1 VSFDRFTTSPYTL
14 FILPNQSDATALP
27 DLNDSDPIRLD
38 APRLQIPR
46 EPGDHIDPDRPSW
59 GVISAFFVW
68 FASLLLV
75 LFVPLIF
82 LIPYASY
89 RGISPTSPDYM
100 QVLAQFAISDK
111 GAVLVQVTALLPI
124 HILTVLLVWAVVTR
138 FGKQSFW
145 KALGWGWARG
155 FRLWSCIG
163 LGVLLFIVASAMAKL
178 LGADTPTQL
187 EQVVN
192 SSYLAR
198 VAISVLA
205 VGTAP
210 FVEEFVYRGVL
221 YSALRRGVATMG
233 AWILALFS
241 IQLEPSEKE
250 RIGVVGAV
258 VLVLG
263 LFTLIHVPQ
272 YWPNFGVIAAV
283 GLLSLVLTV
292 VRAYSG
298 KLLPCI
304 AIHLVFNG
312 IQAVILLV
320 EPFAQ
325 RLLPASTPPPDPASI
340 LLPLI
345 RLIN

>member
-1 VSFDRFTTSPYTL
+1 LGS
-14 FILPNQSDATALP
+14 IH
-27 DLNDSDPIRLD
+27 LD
-38 APRLQIPR
+38 EPRLQTPR
-46 EPGDHIDPDRPSW
+46 TPDDRIDPDNPSW
-59 GVISAFFVW
+59 GVFSAFSVW

-75 LFVPLIF
+75 VFVPLVF

-89 RGISPTSPDYM
+89 RGISPSSPDYM
-100 QVLAQFAISDK
+100 QVLTQFAMSDK

-145 KALGWGWARG
+145 QAIGWGWARG

-163 LGVLLFIVASAMAKL
+163 LGVLLFIVASVIAKW

-192 SSYLAR
+192 SSYAAR
-198 VAISVLA
+198 IAISILA

-210 FVEEFVYRGVL
+210 FIEEFVYRGVL
-221 YSALRRGVATMG
+221 YSALRRGVATLG
-233 AWILALFS
+233 AAILGLFS
-241 IQLEPSEKE
+241 VQLEPRAKE

-272 YWPNFGVIAAV
+272 YWPNLGVIAAV

-320 EPFAQ
+320 EPVTHRF
-325 RLLPASTPPPDPASI
+325 LPTSAPPPDPASI

>member
-1 VSFDRFTTSPYTL
+1 
-14 FILPNQSDATALP
+14 
-27 DLNDSDPIRLD
+27 
-38 APRLQIPR
+38 
-46 EPGDHIDPDRPSW
+46 
-59 GVISAFFVW
+59 
-68 FASLLLV
+68 LLV
-75 LFVPLIF
+75 VFVPLVF

-89 RGISPTSPDYM
+89 RGIALGSADY
-100 QVLAQFAISDK
+100 LPALTQFAMSDK
-111 GAVLVQVTALLPI
+111 GAVLVQVLALLPI

-145 KALGWGWARG
+145 EALGWGWARR
-155 FRLWSCIG
+155 FRLWTCIG
-163 LGVLLFIVASAMAKL
+163 LGVLLFIVASVIAKW
-178 LGADTPTQL
+178 LGAETPTQL

-192 SSYLAR
+192 SSYAAR
-198 VAISVLA
+198 IAISFLA

-221 YSALRRGVATMG
+221 YSALRRGVATLG
-233 AWILALFS
+233 GWVLSLFS
-241 IQLEPSEKE
+241 VQLEPKSKE
-250 RIGVVGAV
+250 RVGVVGAV
-258 VLVLG
+258 ILVLA

-272 YWPNFGVIAAV
+272 YWPNMGVIAAV
-283 GLLSLVLTV
+283 GILSLVLTT

-320 EPFAQ
+320 EPYAQ
-325 RLLPASTPPPDPASI
+325 RFLPPAVPPPDPATL

-345 RLIN
+345 RLIT